1 MPGDTL
7 GLKER
12 SGLLALMAAAGVAS
26 NPELER
32 VTGFRLHGTE
42 LEKLR
47 ARRLVD
53 SHREASL
60 PGRPL
65 VHRLT
70 ADGWDWCT
78 AELAADRPPR
88 AGSAGGALYA
98 VLAGLQRYL
107 TRSHLALPD
116 VFRPD
121 GETPAAAPRP
131 QEPPQEAPQ
140 EPPQALDLPGRIRA
154 AYRKLARDPQDLV
167 SLTQLRPLLG
177 AAPRDE
183 VDAALRRMSRA
194 RQANL
199 VPQANQKTLS
209 QADRAAAVRI
219 GNEDCHLVSIEGS

>member
-1 MPGDTL
+1 MPSDTL

-70 ADGWDWCT
+70 ADGWDWCS
-78 AELAADRPPR
+78 AELAAGRPPR

-98 VLAGLQRYL
+98 VLAGLQGYL

-131 QEPPQEAPQ
+131 QEPPQ
-140 EPPQALDLPGRIRA
+140 ALDLPDRIRL